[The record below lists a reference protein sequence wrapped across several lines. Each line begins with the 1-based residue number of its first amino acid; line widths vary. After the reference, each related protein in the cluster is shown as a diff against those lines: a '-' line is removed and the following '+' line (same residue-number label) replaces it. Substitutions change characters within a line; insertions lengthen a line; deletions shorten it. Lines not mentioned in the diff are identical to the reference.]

1 LISGARGRMIRRGA
15 VHTLDAFFTAIIIAT
30 ALLYASQVPREREY
44 VEYEP
49 LGAMGMQVLLM
60 LDGNGSLGRW
70 IDGGDWDKLERAL
83 RLSLPSGMSFN
94 LIVYDEKGA
103 VLNVRAISN
112 GGLSG
117 RTIESVEYVT
127 ASRTVNCPIFKL
139 RLQLGG

>member
-1 LISGARGRMIRRGA
+1 MIRRGA
-15 VHTLDAFFTAIIIAT
+15 VHTIDALFTAVIIAT
-30 ALLYASQVPREREY
+30 AMLYASQVPRERGY

-49 LGAMGMQVLLM
+49 LGTMGMQALLL
-60 LDGNGSLGRW
+60 LDSNGSLTRW

-94 LIVYDEKGA
+94 LIVFDEKGA
-103 VLNVRAISN
+103 VLNGRPISN

-117 RTIESVEYVT
+117 HTIESVEYIT
-127 ASRTVNCPIFKL
+127 ASRTVNCPMYKL

>member
-1 LISGARGRMIRRGA
+1 MIRRGA
-15 VHTLDAFFTAIIIAT
+15 VHTIDAFFAAVIIAT
-30 ALLYASQVPREREY
+30 AMLYASQVPREREY

-60 LDGNGSLGRW
+60 LDSNGSLGRW

-94 LIVYDEKGA
+94 LIVYDEKGL
-103 VLNVRAISN
+103 VLNGRAISN

-117 RTIESVEYVT
+117 RTIESVEYIT